1 MYSREKRMK
10 AIELYIKY
18 GKSAADVIRE
28 LGYPDRKTLPK
39 WYRIYLEEQKTE
51 IVPSGELRALSL
63 QCENEKIYGGLSK
76 QEVYIQA
83 ILDYISGMTDRSAIK
98 LFNELITY

>member
-18 GKSAADVIRE
+18 GKSIADVIRE

-39 WYRIYLEEQKTE
+39 WYRMYLEEQKT
-51 IVPSGELRALSL
+51 G
-63 QCENEKIYGGLSK
+63 
-76 QEVYIQA
+76 
-83 ILDYISGMTDRSAIK
+83 ILNDKDQKNATGVRPTH
-98 LFNELITY
+98 LT

>member
-18 GKSAADVIRE
+18 GKSTADVIRV

-39 WYRIYLEEQKTE
+39 WYGIYLEEQQTGILHDRYLKD
-51 IVPSGELRALSL
+51 P
-63 QCENEKIYGGLSK
+63 QYPMEKK
-76 QEVYIQA
+76 QAAVDYF
-83 ILDYISGMTDRSAIK
+83 LDHGHNISRGNYPGVRPTHLTK
-98 LFNELITY
+98 CG

>member
-18 GKSAADVIRE
+18 GKSTADVIRE

-39 WYRIYLEEQKTE
+39 WYRIYLEEQKTGILNDKDQKVSKYSLE
-51 IVPSGELRALSL
+51 EKQAAIDYFLNYGHSISRTVRVMGYPSRETFRIWCHS
-63 QCENEKIYGGLSK
+63 CP
-76 QEVYIQA
+76 
-83 ILDYISGMTDRSAIK
+83 R
-98 LFNELITY
+98 